1 MFLKFLA
8 FTIAIGGSALGG
20 PVDLFGSS
28 AARVLTQ
35 LPEKTWLESIAIRRN
50 GDILATSLFYS
61 SNIFTVTQPSVH
73 AHNTAKILASV
84 PEVNSLL
91 GITELPGSYDEE
103 AFFFVGGN
111 FTSLTTFTT
120 TVGSFKGFKLTFP
133 RNGNSIVQKVS
144 DLAPISSF
152 PNGVTAIPQAP
163 GSVLVA
169 DSFVGAIGRLDLST
183 GHYDPRAFVFDNMAV
198 PKGAKLPIGV
208 SAMRMKGSYLYYGN
222 PSTQSIYKVKVDSK
236 GYLIKGAQPS
246 LVANI
251 SSVAPGLDDFIF
263 DPQGNILLATNSPEN
278 AIVHVDVRTGKSK
291 RVIGGPTD
299 PLMPDSTCLAFGRGT
314 FDADTFYVSTGRN
327 ISDPT
332 TSARIVAVD
341 ASLLNYY

>member
-1 MFLKFLA
+1 MFLKYFA
-8 FTIAIGGSALGG
+8 FMIAIGGSATGG
-20 PVDLFGSS
+20 PVDPFATS
-28 AARVLTQ
+28 ASRVLTQ
-35 LPEKTWLESIAIRRN
+35 LPEKTWLESIAVRRN

-61 SNIFTVTQPSVH
+61 SNIFTVSQPSMH

-91 GITELPGSYDEE
+91 GITELPESYGEE

-120 TVGSFKGFKLTFP
+120 VVGSFKGFRITFP
-133 RNGNSIVQKVS
+133 RDGNPIVQKVS
-144 DLAPISSF
+144 DLAPFSAF
-152 PNGVTAIPQAP
+152 PNGVTAIPQSP

-183 GHYDPRAFVFDNMAV
+183 GHYDPRAFAFDEMTV
-198 PKGAKLPIGV
+198 PEGAKLPIGV
-208 SAMRMKGSYLYYGN
+208 SAMRMKGPYLYFGN
-222 PSTQSIYKVKVDSK
+222 PSTQSIFKVKVDSN

-291 RVIGGPTD
+291 RIIGG
-299 PLMPDSTCLAFGRGT
+299 AG
-314 FDADTFYVSTGRN
+314 
-327 ISDPT
+327 
-332 TSARIVAVD
+332 
-341 ASLLNYY
+341 

>member
-1 MFLKFLA
+1 MFLKYLA
-8 FTIAIGGSALGG
+8 FMIAVGGSTIGGPINPFG
-20 PVDLFGSS
+20 PS

-35 LPEKTWLESIAIRRN
+35 LPEKTWLESIAVRRN

-61 SNIFTVTQPSVH
+61 SNIFTVAQPSLH
-73 AHNTAKILASV
+73 AHNTARILASV

-91 GITELPGSYDEE
+91 GITELPGSYGEE

-111 FTSLTTFTT
+111 FTSLTSFTT
-120 TVGSFKGFKLTFP
+120 ITGSFKGFKLTFP
-133 RNGNSIVQKVS
+133 PDGNPIVQKIS
-144 DLAPISSF
+144 DLAPISAF

-183 GHYDPRAFVFDNMAV
+183 GHYDPRAFSFDGMTV
-198 PKGAKLPIGV
+198 PEGAKLPIGV
-208 SAMRMKGSYLYYGN
+208 SAMRIKGSYLYYGN
-222 PSTQSIYKVKVDSK
+222 PSTQSIYRVRVDSN
-236 GYLIKGAQPS
+236 GYLVKGAQPS

-291 RVIGGPTD
+291 RIIGGPTD

-314 FDADTFYVSTGRN
+314 FDVDTFYVSTGRN

-341 ASLLNYY
+341 ASLLGY

>member
-8 FTIAIGGSALGG
+8 FTTAIGGSALGG
-20 PVDLFGSS
+20 RIDLSGSS

-35 LPEKTWLESIAIRRN
+35 LPEQTWLESIAVRRN

-61 SNIFTVTQPSVH
+61 SNIFTVTQPSVY

-120 TVGSFKGFKLTFP
+120 TVGSFKGFKLTFT
-133 RNGNSIVQKVS
+133 RDGNPIVQKVS

-163 GSVLVA
+163 GSVLIA

-183 GHYDPRAFVFDNMAV
+183 GHYDPRAFAFDDMAV

-236 GYLIKGAQPS
+236 GYLFKGAQPS

-278 AIVHVDVRTGKSK
+278 AIVHVDVKTGKSK
-291 RVIGGPTD
+291 RIIGGPTD

-314 FDADTFYVSTGRN
+314 FDTNTFYVSTGRN

-341 ASLLNYY
+341 AGLLNY

>member
-1 MFLKFLA
+1 MFFKSLA
-8 FTIAIGGSALGG
+8 FTIAIGGSVLGG
-20 PVDLFGSS
+20 HIDPFGSS
-28 AARVLTQ
+28 AARVLAQ
-35 LPEKTWLESIAIRRN
+35 RPEKTWLESIAICRN

-61 SNIFTVTQPSVH
+61 ADIFTVTQPLVH
-73 AHNTAKILASV
+73 AHNTAKILTSFLG
-84 PEVNSLL
+84 VNSLL
-91 GITELPGSYDEE
+91 DITELPGSYDEE

-120 TVGSFKGFKLTFP
+120 IPGSFKVFKVTFP
-133 RNGNSIVQKVS
+133 RNGNPIVQKVS
-144 DLAPISSF
+144 DLAPISAF

-163 GSVLVA
+163 GSVLIA

-183 GHYDPRAFVFDNMAV
+183 GHYDPGAFTFDEMIV
-198 PKGAKLPIGV
+198 PEGAKLPIGV
-208 SAMRMKGSYLYYGN
+208 SAMRMKGSELYFGN
-222 PSTQSIYKVKVDSK
+222 PSTQSIYKVKVDPK

-263 DPQGNILLATNSPEN
+263 DPQGNILLSTNSPKN
-278 AIVHVDVRTGKSK
+278 AIVHIDVRTGKSK
-291 RVIGGPTD
+291 CVIGGLTD

-314 FDADTFYVSTGRN
+314 FDTNKFYVSTGRN

-332 TSARIVAVD
+332 TAARIVAVD
-341 ASLLNYY
+341 TSLLHY

>member
-1 MFLKFLA
+1 MFLQLLA
-8 FTIAIGGSALGG
+8 FMIAIGGSVLGG
-20 PVDLFGSS
+20 PINTPGFP
-28 AARVLTQ
+28 AARVLSQ
-35 LPEKTWLESIAIRRN
+35 LPKETWLESIVVRRN

-61 SNIFTVTQPSVH
+61 SNVFTVTRPSFH
-73 AHNTAKILASV
+73 TDNKAKVLASV

-91 GITELPGSYDEE
+91 GITELPASYGEE

-120 TVGSFKGFKLTFP
+120 TVGSFKGFKLTFD
-133 RNGNSIVQKVS
+133 RYGKATVKKVS

-163 GSVLVA
+163 GSVLIA
-169 DSFVGAIGRLDLST
+169 DSFVGSIGRLDLST
-183 GHYDPRAFVFDNMAV
+183 GHYDPKAFAFQEMTVPEGAV
-198 PKGAKLPIGV
+198 LPIGV
-208 SAMRMKGSYLYYGN
+208 SAMRIKGSYLYFGN

-236 GYLIKGAQPS
+236 GYLVKKAQPS

-263 DPQGNILLATNSPEN
+263 DSHGNILLATNSPEN
-278 AIVHVDVRTGKSK
+278 AIVHVDVKTGKSK
-291 RVIGGPTD
+291 RIIGGPTD
-299 PLMPDSTCLAFGRGT
+299 PLMPDSTCLAFGRGI
-314 FDADTFYVSTGRN
+314 FDTNTFYVSTGRN

-341 ASLLNYY
+341 ASLLNY